1 MNHAAQSQETSI
13 QTRKMKTLA
22 TGLLVLFVLLINSL
36 ACGGNKAGEQMP
48 SAMNNTTG
56 PTSIA
61 HEATDEAKDRYT
73 VTLNINV
80 SKYNIVKEN
89 GFDIIEIPDISYT
102 MNESEPMMP
111 YMHIEYELP
120 SSTRDV
126 IVEEVI
132 RIEKNIGFL
141 NIPSLRYNRSTY
153 AMELTN
159 QTNISGF
166 YPHINYSLYVSPPI
180 NEGLCKMAYV
190 YIILAKFNP
199 DTGATRMLE
208 STKINLSF
216 EAPITLAIID
226 YWTDRDEYFVEEP
239 ITGNMRIKNVGA
251 ETLTGLTANLTLWNA
266 FGHLVDFSLSEPFE
280 ILAGETINVYATLTG
295 SYPVEISPEP
305 YVTKMS
311 IIGYIELGNAR
322 EYISINNSN

>member
-1 MNHAAQSQETSI
+1 
-13 QTRKMKTLA
+13 
-22 TGLLVLFVLLINSL
+22 
-36 ACGGNKAGEQMP
+36 
-48 SAMNNTTG
+48 
-56 PTSIA
+56 
-61 HEATDEAKDRYT
+61 
-73 VTLNINV
+73 
-80 SKYNIVKEN
+80 
-89 GFDIIEIPDISYT
+89 
-102 MNESEPMMP
+102 
-111 YMHIEYELP
+111 
-120 SSTRDV
+120 
-126 IVEEVI
+126 
-132 RIEKNIGFL
+132 
-141 NIPSLRYNRSTY
+141 
-153 AMELTN
+153 
-159 QTNISGF
+159 
-166 YPHINYSLYVSPPI
+166 
-180 NEGLCKMAYV
+180 
-190 YIILAKFNP
+190 
-199 DTGATRMLE
+199 MLE